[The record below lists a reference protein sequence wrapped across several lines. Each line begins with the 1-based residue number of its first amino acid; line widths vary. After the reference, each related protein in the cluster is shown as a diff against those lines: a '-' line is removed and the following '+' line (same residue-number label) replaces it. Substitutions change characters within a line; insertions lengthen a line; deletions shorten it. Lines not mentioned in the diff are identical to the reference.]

1 MVKPH
6 SAPIAVVGLAC
17 RLPGAPD
24 PAGFWRLLHRGEDA
38 IGEAPAGPVGP
49 PGPPRR
55 GTPRH
60 PGGPGH
66 ELRET
71 KPRLIPG
78 GGPARHTRP
87 GPRVQ
92 G

>member
-38 IGEAPAGPVGP
+38 IGEAPADRWSGGAAP
-49 PGPPRR
+49 PAGLLVSVVAL
-55 GTPRH
+55 
-60 PGGPGH
+60 
-66 ELRET
+66 EFEFCFL
-71 KPRLIPG
+71 
-78 GGPARHTRP
+78 
-87 GPRVQ
+87 
-92 G
+92 

>member
-38 IGEAPAGPVGP
+38 IGEAPARPWCA
-49 PGPPRR
+49 PGAPA
-55 GTPRH
+55 
-60 PGGPGH
+60 
-66 ELRET
+66 
-71 KPRLIPG
+71 G
-78 GGPARHTRP
+78 GGHVCVGRESD
-87 GPRVQ
+87 
-92 G
+92 